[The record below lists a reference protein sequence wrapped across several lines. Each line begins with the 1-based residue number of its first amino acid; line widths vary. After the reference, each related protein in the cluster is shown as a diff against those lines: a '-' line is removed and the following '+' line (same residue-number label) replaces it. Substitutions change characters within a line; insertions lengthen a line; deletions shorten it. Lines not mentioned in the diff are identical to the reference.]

1 MNAGRMYREGTVQ
14 GASPAALVARLYEQM
29 IHDLQQAMKALE
41 QNDVELRTSKIN
53 HAILVIGYLE
63 SQLNFDAGGKVAED
77 LKNFYDILRENL
89 LQAQLR
95 QSPALLAH
103 QITDLLAVREAWIEV
118 DRAES
123 SAPAA
128 AADLVPATAP
138 ISPADAP
145 RLDWKG

>member
-14 GASPAALVARLYEQM
+14 GASPAALVARLYEQV
-29 IHDLQQAMKALE
+29 IHDLRQALKALE

-63 SQLNFDAGGKVAED
+63 SQLNFDAGGKVAGD

-89 LQAQLR
+89 LQAQLQ
-95 QSPALLAH
+95 QSTVLLAQ

-118 DRAES
+118 ERAES
-123 SAPAA
+123 SVPDT

-138 ISPADAP
+138 ASTSDAT
-145 RLDWKG
+145 RVDWKG